1 MREGKIDGDA
11 IVGSGYSA
19 RIDVELARAQLDAR
33 LHLGQ
38 RLGANGRAELEGG
51 TGPTLDADIK
61 AARLR
66 ELELSNERAAAEAMA
81 VTGRYVEADA
91 ARREMGAIAGR
102 LVASLEGGLPS
113 LADAVADRFQLP
125 PRDVLHVLR
134 TAWLALRTRL
144 AGETAAAAIMSD
156 PEVVEAAQ

>member
-1 MREGKIDGDA
+1 MGVVTKSEFAASIGVSPSRLSHWLREGKIDGDA

-66 ELELSNERAAAEAMA
+66 QLELRTS
-81 VTGRYVEADA
+81 GR
-91 ARREMGAIAGR
+91 R
-102 LVASLEGGLPS
+102 
-113 LADAVADRFQLP
+113 
-125 PRDVLHVLR
+125 PRQWR
-134 TAWLALRTRL
+134 
-144 AGETAAAAIMSD
+144 
-156 PEVVEAAQ
+156 

>member
-1 MREGKIDGDA
+1 
-11 IVGSGYSA
+11 
-19 RIDVELARAQLDAR
+19 
-33 LHLGQ
+33 
-38 RLGANGRAELEGG
+38 
-51 TGPTLDADIK
+51 
-61 AARLR
+61 
-66 ELELSNERAAAEAMA
+66 MA

-144 AGETAAAAIMSD
+144 AGETAAAANVG